1 MLLRNISIA
10 KRLRYSFFLL
20 ALVPILVV
28 GVFASYI
35 AKKAIANKSCHYSL
49 QIMDT
54 LKYNIENELE
64 RYENLADEIILN
76 GKVQGGVE
84 HFEEMSAAGRKDFVE
99 AINSMIGKK
108 FPAFPYLR
116 DVKII
121 DNNDQQ
127 LYQRG
132 YLLNEETH
140 VQEMLKII
148 KENARMSDCFGIR
161 IYGKDYV
168 VLSKVIYSV
177 YNKGKKG
184 YILLIIDE
192 NALFELYKNINLGE
206 GSSLFL
212 IDAQYKIISTNK
224 QRGEGQE
231 AFYADEKFKIDFKEE
246 EGSSFN
252 SGQGKEKK
260 MVMHTR
266 MQNYPIELFG
276 TIPYRYLNKEAV
288 VIQSNV
294 IVMMVI
300 CFILSV
306 LLSKG
311 IAQSITKPLNELV
324 SYIGEAVKQ
333 KFDNHFIDDSQD
345 ELGFVGRTFTNII
358 KQMKEMILQ
367 MEEEEKE
374 KHELQLNMLQAQINP
389 HFLFN
394 TLNSL
399 RWVSLMSG
407 ATNVSE
413 GILALSDLLRNT
425 IIHKGEYITIQEE
438 IENINN
444 YVLIQRLRYGDCFK
458 VNYNLPE
465 SLLECKTLKFILQPI
480 IENAIIHGGY
490 DEQSVVNIEITL
502 EEVNRALVCCVI
514 DDGKG
519 FDREGVALNNK
530 VDKFSGIGLDNVGDR
545 IRLNF
550 GKEYGLEIESK
561 IGRGTKVTLHIPKI
575 EGEKNV

>member
-1 MLLRNISIA
+1 
-10 KRLRYSFFLL
+10 
-20 ALVPILVV
+20 
-28 GVFASYI
+28 
-35 AKKAIANKSCHYSL
+35 
-49 QIMDT
+49 
-54 LKYNIENELE
+54 
-64 RYENLADEIILN
+64 
-76 GKVQGGVE
+76 
-84 HFEEMSAAGRKDFVE
+84 
-99 AINSMIGKK
+99 
-108 FPAFPYLR
+108 
-116 DVKII
+116 
-121 DNNDQQ
+121 
-127 LYQRG
+127 
-132 YLLNEETH
+132 
-140 VQEMLKII
+140 
-148 KENARMSDCFGIR
+148 
-161 IYGKDYV
+161 
-168 VLSKVIYSV
+168 
-177 YNKGKKG
+177 
-184 YILLIIDE
+184 
-192 NALFELYKNINLGE
+192 
-206 GSSLFL
+206 
-212 IDAQYKIISTNK
+212 
-224 QRGEGQE
+224 
-231 AFYADEKFKIDFKEE
+231 
-246 EGSSFN
+246 
-252 SGQGKEKK
+252 
-260 MVMHTR
+260 
-266 MQNYPIELFG
+266 
-276 TIPYRYLNKEAV
+276 
-288 VIQSNV
+288 
-294 IVMMVI
+294 
-300 CFILSV
+300 
-306 LLSKG
+306 
-311 IAQSITKPLNELV
+311 
-324 SYIGEAVKQ
+324 
-333 KFDNHFIDDSQD
+333 
-345 ELGFVGRTFTNII
+345 
-358 KQMKEMILQ
+358 